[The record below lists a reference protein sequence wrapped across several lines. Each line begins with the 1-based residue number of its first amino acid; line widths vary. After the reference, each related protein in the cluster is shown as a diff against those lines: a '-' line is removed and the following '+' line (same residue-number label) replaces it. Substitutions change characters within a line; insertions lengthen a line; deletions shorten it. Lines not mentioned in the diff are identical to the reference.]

1 MLESPQAFL
10 AAVLILA
17 GGIPALAARS
27 HNGFWQV
34 IPPVV
39 ASYAI
44 TMILAVAGLWG
55 SSPEIDGVRTQLLDT
70 LLPALVFL
78 LVIPCD
84 LRAVARLG
92 PRLLAAFAIATLS
105 ILVGSVVAWL
115 LWRPWLPADGWQVLA
130 AVAGGWIGGTANLV
144 AVAGGLEASSDQVG
158 LAVVT
163 DTVCYS
169 CWVFVLFS
177 AAAAAAV
184 FNRWAGS
191 RPAAEQ
197 PWLAAPAS
205 AVSEPPTKPGDLLFW
220 LGLAVLT
227 GEAAAVV
234 ADWLPTG
241 ETFSATSW
249 TLLLTTVVAAIVA
262 QSPLRRLPGA
272 ARLGSA
278 VLAVVVV
285 TMASQAT
292 FRGLLAAP
300 VFVAAGFTVIA
311 CHAAVMVG
319 AARLMRLDLASCS
332 VASLANIGGVAS
344 APLMA
349 ALHAP
354 ALVPAAVLL
363 ALLGYLI
370 GLPAALGLATFL
382 SRLAAAVLVAWCGT
396 FALSSAAWAAQL
408 EAGSAAAPKSASPN
422 PADPNPASAAR
433 QTSGYWLARCDHADA
448 VLLDAAAVAAANA
461 RMVEA
466 DPAVHD
472 LTAIPGELSRE
483 AIATQIKQASRI
495 PARPLFHATGDP
507 VTNRDRDAW
516 KASLALDAIPAR
528 TAPRFGLIVCRS
540 PIRRIPT
547 GQRVVS
553 DPDQLDL
560 DLFQETAV
568 FPGTPMAVLHHSA
581 DRAWLFGV
589 TATYTGW
596 IAADAVAIGSRRE
609 VFDYIARA
617 GRVITGSTAATAFT
631 PSAPE
636 VSRLVLDMGTALP
649 DLADWPRREPV
660 NGQLSTSS
668 YVVEVPCRGAD
679 GALSLRPALL
689 PRSADSHAGPLPAT
703 RGNVIRQACKFLGH
717 RYGWG
722 HDYESRDCSGLVAD
736 VYRSL
741 GLILP
746 RNTTDQASSPAV
758 DRTPLPPA
766 MPRAQRL
773 AAIARLAPG
782 DLLYA
787 PRHVMILLG
796 HDPDAWIIHAT
807 FGGGRSPPVNGIVI
821 VPLADVAAEEGGPI
835 VDALTTLVRVLPAR

>member
-1 MLESPQAFL
+1 
-10 AAVLILA
+10 
-17 GGIPALAARS
+17 
-27 HNGFWQV
+27 
-34 IPPVV
+34 
-39 ASYAI
+39 
-44 TMILAVAGLWG
+44 
-55 SSPEIDGVRTQLLDT
+55 
-70 LLPALVFL
+70 
-78 LVIPCD
+78 
-84 LRAVARLG
+84 
-92 PRLLAAFAIATLS
+92 
-105 ILVGSVVAWL
+105 
-115 LWRPWLPADGWQVLA
+115 
-130 AVAGGWIGGTANLV
+130 NLV

-396 FALSSAAWAAQL
+396 FALSSA
-408 EAGSAAAPKSASPN
+408 
-422 PADPNPASAAR
+422 
-433 QTSGYWLARCDHADA
+433 
-448 VLLDAAAVAAANA
+448 
-461 RMVEA
+461 
-466 DPAVHD
+466 
-472 LTAIPGELSRE
+472 
-483 AIATQIKQASRI
+483 
-495 PARPLFHATGDP
+495 
-507 VTNRDRDAW
+507 
-516 KASLALDAIPAR
+516 
-528 TAPRFGLIVCRS
+528 
-540 PIRRIPT
+540 
-547 GQRVVS
+547 
-553 DPDQLDL
+553 
-560 DLFQETAV
+560 
-568 FPGTPMAVLHHSA
+568 
-581 DRAWLFGV
+581 
-589 TATYTGW
+589 
-596 IAADAVAIGSRRE
+596 
-609 VFDYIARA
+609 
-617 GRVITGSTAATAFT
+617 
-631 PSAPE
+631 
-636 VSRLVLDMGTALP
+636 
-649 DLADWPRREPV
+649 
-660 NGQLSTSS
+660 
-668 YVVEVPCRGAD
+668 
-679 GALSLRPALL
+679 
-689 PRSADSHAGPLPAT
+689 
-703 RGNVIRQACKFLGH
+703 
-717 RYGWG
+717 
-722 HDYESRDCSGLVAD
+722 
-736 VYRSL
+736 
-741 GLILP
+741 
-746 RNTTDQASSPAV
+746 
-758 DRTPLPPA
+758 
-766 MPRAQRL
+766 
-773 AAIARLAPG
+773 
-782 DLLYA
+782 
-787 PRHVMILLG
+787 
-796 HDPDAWIIHAT
+796 
-807 FGGGRSPPVNGIVI
+807 
-821 VPLADVAAEEGGPI
+821 
-835 VDALTTLVRVLPAR
+835 